1 MTLEL
6 PEDKLRAVNLVSE
19 QRAWGAFTMEFYPM
33 YDFIPVV
40 LKNGAGEENKLERMN
55 ACTKMAVF

>member
-1 MTLEL
+1 
-6 PEDKLRAVNLVSE
+6 
-19 QRAWGAFTMEFYPM
+19 MEFYPM